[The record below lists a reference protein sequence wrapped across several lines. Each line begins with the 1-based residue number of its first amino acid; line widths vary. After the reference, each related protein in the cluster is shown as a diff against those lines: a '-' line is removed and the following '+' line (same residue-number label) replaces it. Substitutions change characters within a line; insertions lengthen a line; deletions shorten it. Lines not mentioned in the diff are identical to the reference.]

1 MKKNLLAFAGVA
13 LLAVTACGGGGD
25 PLEDGG
31 DTDTSTDT
39 ETDSDAGGS
48 EELVVGSQAYY
59 SNTIIAEIYAQV
71 LEQEGYE
78 VSREFE
84 IGQREVYLPE
94 LESGAI
100 DVFPE
105 YTGNLLDY
113 LEGDED
119 AQDPEEVYVALSEAL
134 PENLEILG
142 YAEATDQDS
151 YVVTR
156 EFAEQHNLSTVG
168 DLADVDE
175 DLQIA
180 ANSEFETRPY
190 GIDGLADTYGVEMTL
205 VPVEDSGGPLTLGAL
220 LDGDVEVADIYSAD
234 PAIEEND
241 LVILEDTESLVLP
254 QNVVP
259 VVASSLDDGA
269 REAIDEIQAV
279 LTQEELL
286 EINAYSQSSQGS
298 PAEVAEWWLTEQ
310 GLAD

>member
-1 MKKNLLAFAGVA
+1 MKKNLLAFAGIA

-25 PLEDGG
+25 PLENGEEADIEEGEDG
-31 DTDTSTDT
+31 
-39 ETDSDAGGS
+39 EI
-48 EELVVGSQAYY
+48 VIGSQAYY

-71 LEQEGYE
+71 LEREDYQ

-105 YTGNLLDY
+105 YTGNLLDH
-113 LEGDED
+113 LDGDEE
-119 AQDPEEVYVALSEAL
+119 AQDSEEVYAALSEAL
-134 PENLEILG
+134 PEDLQILG

-151 YVVTR
+151 YVVTS
-156 EFAEQHNLSTVG
+156 EFAEEHGLSTVG
-168 DLADVDE
+168 DLADVDQ
-175 DLQIA
+175 DLRIA

-190 GIDGLADTYGVEMTL
+190 GIQGLADTYGVEITL

-279 LTQEELL
+279 LTQDALL

-298 PAEVAEWWLTEQ
+298 PAEVAEWWLGEQ